1 MTQALA
7 LRIHALILKTR
18 IKART
23 AALLVTAPLLVTL
36 LILWPKSFAQ
46 RAVEGRGSSS
56 FVVVAIAFGYFMA
69 ERYAV
74 RLAVSR
80 FNINYAPSEVP
91 ILFGAALLSPN
102 LHLAIR
108 VIATGIATFARLRKG
123 NRVEI
128 RLKIVL
134 NCIMGAFDVGA
145 CLSVVYLTSW
155 DGSIQT
161 SSLATITLMWLACI
175 LPSTA
180 IFLLAQKLGGHR
192 VVMTEEWTQIRAQL
206 GLSGLTMAVAC
217 LLLVAVQQQPA
228 VGALTAII
236 VAGLYPLIKSFL
248 KASAAHKAQVA
259 YGQLTALL
267 TQSDSEDLGPV
278 LEVAARVSQTQTAQ
292 LVVLG
297 HQGFEVT
304 DTVLLASQTD
314 RSTLSVSDLP
324 QTWQEALETG
334 VTYLRTNRDG
344 MKDDDLPL
352 TNSEIVTPLLNHGAV
367 IGLLV
372 GSELLDEIDGKKVKV
387 FDPTQAATVAGYM
400 AIWLEKARLVTQL
413 RSEITERT
421 QQALHD
427 PLTGLLNRR
436 GFHEAWERVMA
447 DPDEHQLVGVLLI
460 DLDNFK
466 DVNTHS
472 GHEGGD
478 LVLQQVSERLVKTLP
493 KRSIVGRLGGDE
505 FAVIIPG
512 IREPRDAS
520 DFAFTTRKALATA
533 HVVFNEE
540 LEVGGSI
547 GVSVYPKHGKNISD
561 LLKNADA
568 AMFAAKD
575 ETSVGVSVYAM
586 HHLKS
591 SDRGY
596 DSYRL
601 RDAIESNHITAWYQ
615 PIIDM
620 STYRVAGFEALA
632 RWENKGE
639 FISPAE
645 FIPLAERSGH
655 IHNLTRKIMTEALI
669 NTERWNKAMGIELH
683 IGVNLSPV
691 CIGHPD
697 TIETLKAL
705 LASTTLN
712 PSSVMIEVTE
722 SRMLRDPARAAKYL
736 DELKALGVHI
746 ALDDFG
752 TGASTHEW
760 LKRITADVLKID
772 KMFIDDVAS
781 SQQSAGIVEVDMLLA
796 KTFGMSV
803 IAEGIETIA
812 QWDACRSLGVH
823 YAQGYLAG
831 RPMPARVVGD
841 WLKTIEPH
849 IENSIALDRSLE
861 PIVATK

>member
-1 MTQALA
+1 VSTT
-7 LRIHALILKTR
+7 LKAVLGR
-18 IKART
+18 FSART
-23 AALLVTAPLLVTL
+23 AALALTSPLLALWMAFPPRTFIKQMLGSRSSLFVAGCGL
-36 LILWPKSFAQ
+36 LLL
-46 RAVEGRGSSS
+46 
-56 FVVVAIAFGYFMA
+56 YFTT

-74 RLAVSR
+74 RLAISR
-80 FNINYAPSEVP
+80 LNLNFTLSEIP
-91 ILFGAALLSPN
+91 LLLGAAFLVPN
-102 LHLAIR
+102 VHVLIR
-108 VIATGIATFARLRKG
+108 ILATGMATYARLRKG
-123 NRVEI
+123 NRVELW
-128 RLKIVL
+128 LKIAS
-134 NCIMGAFDVGA
+134 NCVVGAFDAAMFLTAASICGWRG
-145 CLSVVYLTSW
+145 SVTSA
-155 DGSIQT
+155 
-161 SSLATITLMWLACI
+161 SLLMLVLMWLFCI
-175 LPSTA
+175 SPSA
-180 IFLLAQKLGGHR
+180 MIYLAAQKLAGHR
-192 VVMTEEWTQIRAQL
+192 VVMAEEWPQLRAIF
-206 GLSGLTMAVAC
+206 GMSGLTMAVAC

-228 VGALTAII
+228 VGVLTAII

-520 DFAFTTRKALATA
+520 DFAFTMRKALATA
-533 HVVFNEE
+533 HVVFNEV

-669 NTERWNKAMGIELH
+669 NTERWNKAMGIDLH

-705 LASTTLN
+705 LASTALN